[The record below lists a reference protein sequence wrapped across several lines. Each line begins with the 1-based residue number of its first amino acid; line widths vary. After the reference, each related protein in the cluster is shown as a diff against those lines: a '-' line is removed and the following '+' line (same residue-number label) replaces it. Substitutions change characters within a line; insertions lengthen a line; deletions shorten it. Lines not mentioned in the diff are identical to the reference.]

1 MFHQGTWQ
9 FMAARLIVDR
19 EPGMAPPI
27 PNRDDDL
34 ESFWHVLLWVTLQNC
49 DHQMGLMK
57 TVHLLGSL
65 FDCMYVGDTR
75 QMAGGEAKR
84 SSMKSQDCIND
95 MKLRSN
101 ILHKISKNTAKSLA
115 TRYSSNEELNDVLE
129 VQRMWEKVGE
139 ENPTSDKNPLRI
151 ELGYRIIQTG
161 NTSLFNCY
169 TSWIDS
175 RTMKDDAR
183 WMENIFENAL
193 NDPTVDW
200 NAGSANIQR
209 TLPRPSA
216 FRATKRKSD
225 SNIDERKAKKVSN
238 LETLLE

>member
-1 MFHQGTWQ
+1 
-9 FMAARLIVDR
+9 MAARLILNR
-19 EPGMAPPI
+19 QAGMPPPI

-34 ESFWHVLLWVTLQNC
+34 ESFWHVLLWVALQHC

-65 FDCMYVGDTR
+65 FDCMYVGDTG

-101 ILHKISKNTAKSLA
+101 ILHEILETTAEPLA
-115 TRYSSNEELNDVLE
+115 TRYSSDKDLNDILE
-129 VQRMWEKVGE
+129 VQRMWEKVE
-139 ENPTSDKNPLRI
+139 SENPTLDEDRRIIELVLRI
-151 ELGYRIIQTG
+151 AQTRK
-161 NTSLFNCY
+161 TLF
-169 TSWIDS
+169 TRAHPSW
-175 RTMKDDAR
+175 MKWRMMQDGAE
-183 WMENIFENAL
+183 WMEKIFENAL
-193 NDPTVDW
+193 NDTTVDW
-200 NAGSANIQR
+200 NTGNANIQR

-216 FRATKRKSD
+216 SRATKRKSD

-238 LETLLE
+238 LETLHE